1 MKLKN
6 ITFKEYFKVV
16 GVSLAVPGFS
26 WFIIWF
32 EWQNAD
38 AGGRIAGPTLTILV
52 HLIFLIPLC
61 MYYPRKI
68 DISKMEILAGP
79 TWSSTYLN
87 VTFCKLKVN
96 IEGEVRV
103 IRLVR

>member
-52 HLIFLIPLC
+52 HLSIAPNFLNTAVHVLP
-61 MYYPRKI
+61 
-68 DISKMEILAGP
+68 SQ
-79 TWSSTYLN
+79 N
-87 VTFCKLKVN
+87 
-96 IEGEVRV
+96 
-103 IRLVR
+103 